1 MRVIKFEPIEIYR
14 LLIIFHYMNTKYL
27 FDEIQDIWVVIHLSQ
42 VQMSQY
48 MLVICFISIYFNF
61 FEKFLGYNVT
71 NSIVSIYHI
80 KNSIVS
86 TVHDVLCTSGS
97 AMGKYISTVSKL
109 YLDIITPKL

>member
-1 MRVIKFEPIEIYR
+1 MDDIAN
-14 LLIIFHYMNTKYL
+14 LNTMY
-27 FDEIQDIWVVIHLSQ
+27 FIDELHDIWVVIHLSQ

-48 MLVICFISIYFNF
+48 MLVICFFSIYFNF

-80 KNSIVS
+80 RNSIVS
-86 TVHDVLCTSGS
+86 TVHNVLCTSGS

-109 YLDIITPKL
+109 FLEIITPKFQPVSQVHFLYC

>member
-1 MRVIKFEPIEIYR
+1 MYFI
-14 LLIIFHYMNTKYL
+14 
-27 FDEIQDIWVVIHLSQ
+27 DEIHDIWVLIHLSQ

-48 MLVICFISIYFNF
+48 MQEIRLISINSIFS
-61 FEKFLGYNVT
+61 GYNIT

-80 KNSIVS
+80 RNSIVS

-109 YLDIITPKL
+109 YLDIITPKFQPVSQVHFLYF